1 MRARP
6 IKCGMEY
13 KHRCGFCGWSRPSA
27 TSVMLAPSCEQ
38 CGCALDAVPAG
49 TTARSSTRPFS
60 LSPRSARVLA
70 AVAALFAA
78 LTLYAA
84 AKLGYNAA
92 GASGAIIALGLAGF
106 LLLPCLP
113 ERIR

>member
-1 MRARP
+1 
-6 IKCGMEY
+6 MEY

-49 TTARSSTRPFS
+49 TASPSSTGAFS
-60 LSPRSARVLA
+60 LSPLGGRVLISG
-70 AVAALFAA
+70 AALFAA